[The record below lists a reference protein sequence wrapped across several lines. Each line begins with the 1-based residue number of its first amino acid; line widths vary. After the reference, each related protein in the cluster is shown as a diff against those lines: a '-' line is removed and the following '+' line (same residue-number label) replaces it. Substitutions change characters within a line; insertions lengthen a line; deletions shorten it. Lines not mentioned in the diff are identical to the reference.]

1 MYVYEFVGY
10 VRCTACFPESSGSA
24 ISARLG
30 IFTYLSCRVTLAVCS
45 SLEFSKWRSAIDSR
59 FQQLHLHLSLF
70 YIPLLRILSTT
81 STLIPLADMSAGP
94 SITSSDRMKSVDSA
108 LSSVISSLE
117 KEQELKK
124 VSWGDGSAVGYGQL
138 PKLLEL
144 SMLQGSDT
152 DLCSLVGP
160 QRSTG
165 TR

>member
-1 MYVYEFVGY
+1 VYVYEFLGY
-10 VRCTACFPESSGSA
+10 VRCTPCYPESANSASG
-24 ISARLG
+24 ARQG
-30 IFTYLSCRVTLAVCS
+30 IFTHLSCRVTLAVCS

-70 YIPLLRILSTT
+70 YIPLLSILSTA

-124 VSWGDGSAVGYGQL
+124 VSLGDVTAAISGQP
-138 PKLLEL
+138 PKLL
-144 SMLQGSDT
+144 
-152 DLCSLVGP
+152 
-160 QRSTG
+160 
-165 TR
+165 